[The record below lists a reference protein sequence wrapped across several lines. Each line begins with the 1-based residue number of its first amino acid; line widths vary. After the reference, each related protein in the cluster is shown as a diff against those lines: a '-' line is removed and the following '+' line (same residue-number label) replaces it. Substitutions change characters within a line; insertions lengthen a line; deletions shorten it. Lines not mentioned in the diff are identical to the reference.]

1 MDEWLIWL
9 IFAVVLGIAETLSL
23 TASLGVLG
31 GAALITAGTAA
42 VGLPLPVQLLAFTA
56 VATIGVLLI
65 RPIAL
70 RHMRQPQ
77 LVRFGVDAL
86 TGKPAAVTRAVSA
99 VDGRVRI
106 GGEEWTARVY
116 PATFADTLV
125 IPAGAIVDVIEI
137 QGNTALVYPR
147 EGPWT
152 SPLP

>member
-31 GAALITAGTAA
+31 GAALVTAGTAA

-56 VATIGVLLI
+56 VATTGVLLI

-86 TGKPAAVTRAVSA
+86 TGKPAAVTRAVSV
-99 VDGRVRI
+99 VDGRV
-106 GGEEWTARVY
+106 
-116 PATFADTLV
+116 
-125 IPAGAIVDVIEI
+125 
-137 QGNTALVYPR
+137 
-147 EGPWT
+147 
-152 SPLP
+152 

>member
-1 MDEWLIWL
+1 
-9 IFAVVLGIAETLSL
+9 
-23 TASLGVLG
+23 
-31 GAALITAGTAA
+31 
-42 VGLPLPVQLLAFTA
+42 LPLPVQLLAFTA

-70 RHMRQPQ
+70 RHRQQPQ

-116 PATFADTLV
+116 SGTFAGTLV